1 MRNWRGLFVFFV
13 LAVALT
19 AAFGSAFASEE
30 TGGMSYTVDFFYGE
44 DGEYHLPG
52 GESMLLAHIHESTD
66 SCLSAFISLI
76 VNTAL
81 QLTLS

>member
-13 LAVALT
+13 LTVVLT

-30 TGGMSYTVDFFYGE
+30 TGGESCTVDFFYG